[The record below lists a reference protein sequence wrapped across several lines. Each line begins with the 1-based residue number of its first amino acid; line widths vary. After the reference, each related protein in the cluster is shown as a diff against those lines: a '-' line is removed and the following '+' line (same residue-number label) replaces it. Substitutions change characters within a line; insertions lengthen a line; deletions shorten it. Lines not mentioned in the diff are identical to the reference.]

1 MVRGGWKN
9 SLTFLKFSSS
19 FLRNTFAVLWS
30 TVLKISSKAA
40 TALFASTLSSL
51 YQNNVIIRKLV
62 LNLRFDF
69 EEEAEEEL
77 EHFDLVAV
85 RIGLTDTLCRQ
96 RLQKLNFLTLGVHGG
111 FLDDLLDEEVNLI
124 VANLGADLVEG
135 FVKV

>member
-1 MVRGGWKN
+1 LVRGGWKN

-19 FLRNTFAVLWS
+19 FLRNTFAVSWS